1 MQMSR
6 EEQRAY
12 ESYWMDRHILENTMT
27 TARGEGKLE
36 GYEEGKAK
44 GIAEGRAEGRA
55 EGAHQKAM
63 EIARKMKEQGHATE
77 DIAEITGLTAEEL
90 STIP

>member
-12 ESYWMDRHILENTMT
+12 ESYWMDRHILENTMA

-36 GYEEGKAK
+36 GY
-44 GIAEGRAEGRA
+44 AEGRAEGRA
-55 EGAHQKAM
+55 EGEAEGAHKKAL
-63 EIARKMKEQGHATE
+63 EIARKMRKQGLSPD
-77 DIAEITGLTAEEL
+77 DIIAITGLTQEEL
-90 STIP
+90 SSID